1 MKKLEKTIEA
11 LSLIFLC
18 GMLVC
23 CLLQV
28 LFRFVIQVSVSFTE
42 EFSRMFYIW
51 MVFLMLPVLEARNE
65 QLKVTYFFDKLP
77 KKLRVVIYWGI
88 TFVYVIFL
96 VILGYGSFEM
106 IGQVHTLTFGST
118 AWLLMS
124 YQYIPILLGSILGI
138 LFVIYRAL
146 HIKAVLQE
154 AEDVYK
160 V

>member
-1 MKKLEKTIEA
+1 MKKLERGIEA
-11 LSLIFLC
+11 LSLVFFFVLLI
-18 GMLVC
+18 C

-28 LFRFVIQVSVSFTE
+28 VFRFVIQVSVSFTE

-51 MVFLMLPVLEARNE
+51 MVFLMLPALEGRNE

-77 KKLRVVIYWGI
+77 RKLRVIVYWAI
-88 TFVYVIFL
+88 TLLYVIFL
-96 VILGYGSFEM
+96 VILGYGSFSM

-118 AWLLMS
+118 PWLLMS
-124 YQYIPILLGSILGI
+124 YQYIPILFGSVFGI

-146 HIKAVLQE
+146 HIKTVLQE
-154 AEDVYK
+154 AEDEYK

>member
-77 KKLRVVIYWGI
+77 
-88 TFVYVIFL
+88 
-96 VILGYGSFEM
+96 
-106 IGQVHTLTFGST
+106 T

-154 AEDVYK
+154 AEDEYK